1 MGARWEVWERV
12 QSGHPPVFP
21 RNGTGDGGRDA
32 RRSSTVRTSADMPL
46 GGISTHVLR
55 CGRVRG
61 ELYTRVDR
69 SRAAACDLRCY
80 LRSNKEEGCAFE
92 NERRLARQERVPF
105 QSGGSNKSIE
115 RGQLFLEYVGVNR
128 EIDRE
133 NGIFEKCCNE
143 IDTLPAGPIAS
154 RHTGHARPTSLV
166 FPPFGDVLNK
176 LDNPPSVVC
185 SKSGWISVKGATS
198 RRDASVYERPASVH
212 VASTRRPLVSA
223 LFRSTQRSASVSD
236 AARDRRAHV
245 ANSCAKNSRREF
257 PTSTPHQVRVR
268 ARVDDSPSAPEVSRS
283 YPSNPDASPSR
294 AIGSR
299 TETR

>member
-1 MGARWEVWERV
+1 MGSLKKR
-12 QSGHPPVFP
+12 HILM
-21 RNGTGDGGRDA
+21 T
-32 RRSSTVRTSADMPL
+32 
-46 GGISTHVLR
+46 
-55 CGRVRG
+55 
-61 ELYTRVDR
+61 
-69 SRAAACDLRCY
+69 
-80 LRSNKEEGCAFE
+80 
-92 NERRLARQERVPF
+92 
-105 QSGGSNKSIE
+105 
-115 RGQLFLEYVGVNR
+115 
-128 EIDRE
+128 
-133 NGIFEKCCNE
+133 E
-143 IDTLPAGPIAS
+143 IDTLPAGPIIN

-166 FPPFGDVLNK
+166 FPP
-176 LDNPPSVVC
+176 SVTCSTNSTTHQASFC
-185 SKSGWISVKGATS
+185 SKSGWISVKCATS

>member
-1 MGARWEVWERV
+1 MGGVGARPIWA
-12 QSGHPPVFP
+12 PPVFP

-80 LRSNKEEGCAFE
+80 LRSNREERKAALSKTNVDSPG
-92 NERRLARQERVPF
+92 RRERVPF
-105 QSGGSNKSIE
+105 QPGGSNKSIE

-133 NGIFEKCCNE
+133 NGIFEKLKKE

-166 FPPFGDVLNK
+166 FPP
-176 LDNPPSVVC
+176 SVTC
-185 SKSGWISVKGATS
+185 STNSTTHQASFVQS
-198 RRDASVYERPASVH
+198 RGGSP
-212 VASTRRPLVSA
+212 
-223 LFRSTQRSASVSD
+223 
-236 AARDRRAHV
+236 RRAPLLDETRQCTSV
-245 ANSCAKNSRREF
+245 QRPCTSPRRED
-257 PTSTPHQVRVR
+257 P
-268 ARVDDSPSAPEVSRS
+268 
-283 YPSNPDASPSR
+283 
-294 AIGSR
+294 
-299 TETR
+299 

>member
-1 MGARWEVWERV
+1 MGGVGARPIWA
-12 QSGHPPVFP
+12 PPVFP

-80 LRSNKEEGCAFE
+80 LRSNREERKAALSKTNVDSPG
-92 NERRLARQERVPF
+92 RRERVPF
-105 QSGGSNKSIE
+105 QPGGSNKSIE
-115 RGQLFLEYVGVNR
+115 RGQLFLEYVGVNL

-133 NGIFEKCCNE
+133 MGSLKKRPME

-166 FPPFGDVLNK
+166 FPP
-176 LDNPPSVVC
+176 SVTC
-185 SKSGWISVKGATS
+185 STNSTTHQASFVQS
-198 RRDASVYERPASVH
+198 RGG
-212 VASTRRPLVSA
+212 
-223 LFRSTQRSASVSD
+223 
-236 AARDRRAHV
+236 
-245 ANSCAKNSRREF
+245 
-257 PTSTPHQVRVR
+257 
-268 ARVDDSPSAPEVSRS
+268 SP
-283 YPSNPDASPSR
+283 
-294 AIGSR
+294 
-299 TETR
+299 

>member
-80 LRSNKEEGCAFE
+80 LRSNREERKAALSKT
-92 NERRLARQERVPF
+92 NVDSPERERVPF
-105 QSGGSNKSIE
+105 QPGGSNKSIE

-128 EIDRE
+128 EIDQE
-133 NGIFEKCCNE
+133 NGIFENALMRLTPFHLGQSPVA
-143 IDTLPAGPIAS
+143 TLATRALRLS
-154 RHTGHARPTSLV
+154 
-166 FPPFGDVLNK
+166 FF
-176 LDNPPSVVC
+176 PPSVTC
-185 SKSGWISVKGATS
+185 STNSTTHQASFVQS
-198 RRDASVYERPASVH
+198 RGGSP
-212 VASTRRPLVSA
+212 
-223 LFRSTQRSASVSD
+223 
-236 AARDRRAHV
+236 RRAPLLDETRQCTSV
-245 ANSCAKNSRREF
+245 QRPCTSPRRED
-257 PTSTPHQVRVR
+257 P
-268 ARVDDSPSAPEVSRS
+268 
-283 YPSNPDASPSR
+283 
-294 AIGSR
+294 
-299 TETR
+299 

>member
-80 LRSNKEEGCAFE
+80 LRSNREERKAALSKTNVDSPG
-92 NERRLARQERVPF
+92 RRERVPF
-105 QSGGSNKSIE
+105 QPGGSNKSIE
-115 RGQLFLEYVGVNR
+115 RGQLFLEYVGVNL

-133 NGIFEKCCNE
+133 MGSLKKRPME

-166 FPPFGDVLNK
+166 FPP
-176 LDNPPSVVC
+176 SVTC
-185 SKSGWISVKGATS
+185 STNSTTHQASFVQS
-198 RRDASVYERPASVH
+198 RGGSP
-212 VASTRRPLVSA
+212 
-223 LFRSTQRSASVSD
+223 
-236 AARDRRAHV
+236 RRAPLLDETRQCTSV
-245 ANSCAKNSRREF
+245 QRPCTSPRRED
-257 PTSTPHQVRVR
+257 P
-268 ARVDDSPSAPEVSRS
+268 
-283 YPSNPDASPSR
+283 
-294 AIGSR
+294 
-299 TETR
+299 

>member
-80 LRSNKEEGCAFE
+80 LRSNREAVAFE
-92 NERRLARQERVPF
+92 NERRLALGESSFSV
-105 QSGGSNKSIE
+105 GGSNMSIE

-133 NGIFEKCCNE
+133 MGSLKKRPME

-166 FPPFGDVLNK
+166 FPP
-176 LDNPPSVVC
+176 SVTC
-185 SKSGWISVKGATS
+185 STNSTTHQASFVQS
-198 RRDASVYERPASVH
+198 RGG
-212 VASTRRPLVSA
+212 
-223 LFRSTQRSASVSD
+223 
-236 AARDRRAHV
+236 
-245 ANSCAKNSRREF
+245 
-257 PTSTPHQVRVR
+257 
-268 ARVDDSPSAPEVSRS
+268 SP
-283 YPSNPDASPSR
+283 
-294 AIGSR
+294 
-299 TETR
+299 